1 MNIVITGSLGNI
13 EKLLTELLVGKGHQ
27 VTIISSKVERASV
40 IRALEATPTI
50 GSIQDVDFLYTSFCY
65 CMRERIQILKS
76 KSEGIFNFLRN
87 LFFRTC
93 TARIVTDVYLAMFFV
108 EKLRKAI
115 AQNSSSPLRI
125 LGFIINND
133 LKKLG

>member
-27 VTIISSKVERASV
+27 VTVISSKAERASA
-40 IRALEATPTI
+40 IRALEATPAI

>member
-27 VTIISSKVERASV
+27 VTVISSKAERASA
-40 IRALEATPTI
+40 IRALEATPAI
-50 GSIQDVDFLYTSFCY
+50 GSIQDVDFLYTPFCY

-93 TARIVTDVYLAMFFV
+93 TACIVTDVYLAMFFV